1 MRRIDVTRY
10 YCDLCDK
17 EFDTEEEC
25 KEHESTH
32 YTNWEE
38 DDNSKIAE
46 ELRHLSD
53 YAYSYRDNGMVLGY
67 FVSDFSNLMHEA
79 AKRLGEETNEQIH

>member
-38 DDNSKIAE
+38 ADNSKISE
-46 ELRHLSD
+46 ELHNLSKSVFDYRHS
-53 YAYSYRDNGMVLGY
+53 RTVLGY

-79 AKRLGEETNEQIH
+79 AKRLGE